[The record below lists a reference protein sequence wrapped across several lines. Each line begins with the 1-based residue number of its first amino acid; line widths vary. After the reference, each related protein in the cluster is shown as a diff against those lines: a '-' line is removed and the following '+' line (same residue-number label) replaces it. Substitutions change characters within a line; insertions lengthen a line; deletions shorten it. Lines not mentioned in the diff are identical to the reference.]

1 MTVLSLFDGMGCGVL
16 AMMESGVN
24 IDRYV
29 AYEIDK
35 YAIKTSQHN
44 FPFIE
49 HRGDVFKAD
58 FTEFEGFDWLIAG
71 FPCTKFSIAQKNDRN
86 AAISRRRLGFVLAYL

>member
-1 MTVLSLFDGMGCGVL
+1 MQVLSLFDGMACGAL
-16 AMMESGVN
+16 ALHAAEIE

-35 YAIKTSQHN
+35 YAVQTSTHN

-58 FTEFEGFDWLIAG
+58 FTEYKGFDLLCG
-71 FPCTKFSIAQKNDRN
+71 GSPCTYWSIAQKQPRNRGKRNEADR
-86 AAISRRRLGFVLAYL
+86 